1 MFLFIFLSSLVIT
14 TTAWPVTIN
23 NTVAPKRGEG
33 LLSEVSFVKWT
44 VQAKLNMMLLKMLD
58 ADFDSSVSD
67 RPLSHTGND
76 SMSRKTGMSRKT
88 DMMRSSKRSR
98 LAASI
103 TCYDQAGFQVIQES
117 FALVSTISML

>member
-67 RPLSHTGND
+67 RPLSHTGSD
-76 SMSRKTGMSRKT
+76 SMTRKT